1 MIGKLLD
8 STILIDLSRG
18 NVNAAEY
25 IDHERTANVPLF
37 VSVISAMELVVGCR
51 SKEEV
56 QKIKKLV
63 GAFTLLPLSPKT
75 SAVAYELIQEFSK
88 SNGLAIPDA
97 LIAATAVGNNLE
109 LASDNVRHFSM
120 IPNLVVNR
128 PY

>member
-8 STILIDLSRG
+8 STVLIDLSRG
-18 NVNAAEY
+18 NVNAADY

-37 VSVISAMELVVGCR
+37 VSVIPAMELVVGCR
-51 SKEEV
+51 NKEEV
-56 QKIKKLV
+56 QKITKLV
-63 GAFTLLPLSPKT
+63 SAFTLLPLSPKT